1 MSGRLIET
9 RLSSAPSGGTI
20 SVAPLDARPRAFRP
34 PKLRRARCN
43 AATLRVD
50 DEGEPSGSSG
60 GATTSPRVVRS
71 GGSRWTGDELVCAA
85 VLVDQ
90 ETAPF
95 GRLVAMSGGSGPA
108 ELLVA
113 ACPPTGAPSVS
124 GASKTVGSVASPDRS
139 LRLRRRYKTKPPAAR
154 PASSSSEISTAA
166 VALPPP
172 SCAGVRAAALDG
184 NVAFSVAL
192 GSRGGQ
198 GGEGG
203 EGGGDGGGVD
213 GGVGRMGGL
222 GGWGGGGGRGGGHGG
237 GGGGR
242 DGGGG
247 GETGG
252 GGGVGGG
259 GDGVGGGGEGG
270 GGIGAGGG
278 AGSGGEKVQ
287 PGVTTTPGR
296 HAVAVPS

>member
-20 SVAPLDARPRAFRP
+20 SVAPLNARPRAFRP

-113 ACPPTGAPSVS
+113 ATSAQ
-124 GASKTVGSVASPDRS
+124 TVCRSHYTLDR
-139 LRLRRRYKTKPPAAR
+139 YPYD
-154 PASSSSEISTAA
+154 IH
-166 VALPPP
+166 
-172 SCAGVRAAALDG
+172 C
-184 NVAFSVAL
+184 
-192 GSRGGQ
+192 
-198 GGEGG
+198 
-203 EGGGDGGGVD
+203 GD
-213 GGVGRMGGL
+213 RM
-222 GGWGGGGGRGGGHGG
+222 HY
-237 GGGGR
+237 
-242 DGGGG
+242 
-247 GETGG
+247 
-252 GGGVGGG
+252 
-259 GDGVGGGGEGG
+259 
-270 GGIGAGGG
+270 
-278 AGSGGEKVQ
+278 
-287 PGVTTTPGR
+287 P
-296 HAVAVPS
+296 